1 MAQARKVS
9 PPAPL
14 AAEVLESVPGVLGD
28 ISRERAADYKG
39 MSVTK
44 LVLSD
49 IPRRASFAAALRKPG
64 LSIIAEVKRS
74 SPSQGQIASLNP
86 VDAAEAYARG
96 GARAISVLTEE
107 RHFGGR
113 LEYLGDIAD
122 TVELPLLRKDFT
134 VHPQQ
139 IVEAKGSGAS
149 AVLLIVAA
157 LQEATA
163 DYLAYAKSFGMD
175 ALVEVHDAYELDIAL
190 ASGADIIGVNNRNL
204 QTLAIDTGNAPRLI
218 EKARAEGFE
227 GLLVAESGYKD
238 VSELIPLKGVADAVL
253 IGTSLAGSGTLE
265 AGVRKLVKGLA

>member
-1 MAQARKVS
+1 MAQPRKVS
-9 PPAPL
+9 PPAPVT
-14 AAEVLESVPGVLGD
+14 AELLESVPGVLGD
-28 ISRERAADYKG
+28 ISRERAADYRG
-39 MSVTK
+39 ASVSK

-74 SPSQGQIASLNP
+74 SPSQGQIANLDP
-86 VDAAEAYARG
+86 VEAAEAYLRG

-122 TVELPLLRKDFT
+122 AVELPLLRKDFT

-149 AVLLIVAA
+149 AVLLIVAV

-163 DYLAYAKSFGMD
+163 AYLAYAKSFAMD
-175 ALVEVHDAYELDIAL
+175 ALVEVHDTYELDLAL
-190 ASGADIIGVNNRNL
+190 AAGADIIGVNNRNL
-204 QTLAIDTGNAPRLI
+204 QTLDVDTSNAPRLI
-218 EKARAEGFE
+218 AKARAAGFT

-238 VSELIPLKGVADAVL
+238 ASELVALKGVADAVL
-253 IGTSLAGSGTLE
+253 IGTSLAGSGNLE